1 MSVLIRVEDEPPRS
15 RLDYFRH
22 VVADTFV
29 PFDLQV
35 NADRRPPRP
44 DLDRARGDRPGH
56 EGIAPRRLK
65 AFRTAKLIRVS
76 DPELFKLEV
85 PVRGHTVFAQG
96 DREAALSPG
105 DFTLL
110 DLSRP
115 CQLVDRGDEHGMWR

>member
-29 PFDLQV
+29 PFDLQID
-35 NADRRPPRP
+35 ADH
-44 DLDRARGDRPGH
+44 DFRARILTGQVGTVHVAKVR
-56 EGIAPRRLK
+56 APRLK
-65 AFRTAKLIRVS
+65 AFRTPKLIRVS

-96 DREAALSPG
+96 DREAVLARVTSPCWTCPG
-105 DFTLL
+105 PASWPTAAR
-110 DLSRP
+110 SM
-115 CQLVDRGDEHGMWR
+115 GMWR